1 MESKHKERMVMPDV
15 LKIVATIYAIWIHHK
30 DSTNPDFFNQC
41 VLLYAIFF
49 ALAFFVSIY
58 LFAKTKD
65 KGYLLPKRLF
75 IVVSPVLFMVSMIW
89 LKTLAVSIFVFVT
102 GFVMSINA
110 NDENT
115 KYKNWYKRENI
126 IPRITRFYLP
136 YITVFFIA
144 TICKIIFY
152 DASYTPWVLIKRFFF
167 GDFKPGGYYVTI
179 LFQLVLVFPFAFR
192 MVKKYD
198 LKAVGAVFLFSLVY
212 DILCTM
218 LSVNSNVYKCL
229 VFRFFTHIFLGV
241 YGAIGKRRTSKR
253 VNVSLLIMGLIYVI
267 PCVSTRQYVPKLF
280 FGWQETSFL
289 TALFVYPVAM
299 LLIEAFKDARYTD
312 SRFSKTALLFANST
326 YHIFLFQAMYH
337 LIVGYKMNEYLDCIT
352 ISLPINLFSCIVF
365 GIMFYK
371 ISNNTEKKIITSL
384 KRRLRA

>member
-30 DSTNPDFFNQC
+30 DSTNPEFFNQC

-49 ALAFFVSIY
+49 TLALFISIY
-58 LFAKTKD
+58 LFFKTND
-65 KGYLLPKRLF
+65 ENYSLARRFL
-75 IVVSPVLFMVSMIW
+75 IVISPVLFMMSMIW

-102 GFVMSINA
+102 GYLMSINA
-110 NDENT
+110 SEENT
-115 KYKNWYKRENI
+115 KYENWYKRENI
-126 IPRITRFYLP
+126 IPRIVRFYLP
-136 YITVFFIA
+136 YITVFAIA

-192 MVKKYD
+192 MVKRYD
-198 LKAVGAVFLFSLVY
+198 LKAVGVAFVFTAIY
-212 DILCTM
+212 DILCTGF
-218 LSVNSNVYKCL
+218 SVNPSVYKCL
-229 VFRFFTHIFLGV
+229 VLRFSTHIFLGV
-241 YGAIGKRRTSKR
+241 YGAIGKHRTSKR
-253 VNVSLLIMGLIYVI
+253 LNICLLIMGLIYVI

-289 TALFVYPVAM
+289 TALFVYPLAM
-299 LLIEAFKDARYTD
+299 FLIEAFKDIRYTD

-352 ISLPINLFSCIVF
+352 ISLPINLFACIVF
-365 GIMFYK
+365 GIIFYK
-371 ISNNTEKKIITSL
+371 LSNNTEKKIITSI